1 MVILLLLAPRSSARG
16 AINVLTPADWFSLD
30 YNLIWRIGLIF
41 GANNSIFFGTNA
53 FLPSYLTSIG
63 KSDLISAA
71 LTVYN
76 FCQLPSSLLV
86 FAFASRLERRIWPY
100 LFAGLLAVASIA
112 FTISGASSWI
122 VLSTAT
128 LGFASGITLTL
139 GLALPPLL
147 SAPAQIG
154 TVSAAMFTLSYTYA
168 MMISVCGG
176 VLWDM
181 TGRVGAALTMV
192 ATSILPLFILV
203 PTIHLGSARAERMES
218 IRN

>member
-1 MVILLLLAPRSSARG
+1 
-16 AINVLTPADWFSLD
+16 LT
-30 YNLIWRIGLIF
+30 I
-41 GANNSIFFGTNA
+41 
-53 FLPSYLTSIG
+53 
-63 KSDLISAA
+63 
-71 LTVYN
+71 YN

-100 LFAGLLAVASIA
+100 LFAGLLAVASIT
-112 FTISGASSWI
+112 FTISGASNWI

-154 TVSAAMFTLSYTYA
+154 TVSAAMFMLSYTYA
-168 MMISVCGG
+168 MVISVCGG

-181 TGRVGAALTMV
+181 TGRAGAALAMV

-203 PTIHLGSARAERMES
+203 PTIHFGSARAPQH
-218 IRN
+218 